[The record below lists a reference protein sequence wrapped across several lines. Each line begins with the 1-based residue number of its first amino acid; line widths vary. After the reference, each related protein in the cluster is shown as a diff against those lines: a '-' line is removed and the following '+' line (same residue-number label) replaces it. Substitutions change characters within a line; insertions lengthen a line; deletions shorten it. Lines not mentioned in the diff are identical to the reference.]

1 MSFSISDPSTRTSF
15 SVSLN
20 SMDFIHCTESYGGG
34 TGVSRACPEQSRR
47 VQPDG
52 DARLSTAKLQA
63 CASLSAAHGILDSLP
78 DASNRTSCQLPVA
91 SCQLSVSDGRHR
103 SGATEFRFGRR
114 QVAAGLGTS
123 NWVLATGN
131 CISRRTREEIPG
143 SFGRR
148 GSAVCDVVGAG
159 SRSHSPSR
167 SSSGPGPSSR
177 ANSNSRSTSTRQ
189 PREGAAV
196 SALRTLWRRYVRRD
210 RFFQCRTLGGIAGL
224 GRFSGCERDKLAG
237 VRTGRR
243 SILRNLKDP
252 ESRAGAVSIG
262 SILRADAVSHVQRGD
277 ARVQLSFRRAIFPPQ
292 VWTLDAVCRTAVRA
306 PGRTRGGD
314 PSNGISRHENRHW
327 PGDSD
332 GRRPRPPNQS
342 AFRSAIQG
350 RLLADRHRVSG
361 FRQTEAGQLPVL
373 DGHCSRQ
380 CAQEEAHARGR
391 NSARTV
397 GRTADRY
404 SPFADRYSQLAKDE
418 ERTAST
424 LRAAQQIA

>member
-34 TGVSRACPEQSRR
+34 TGVSP
-47 VQPDG
+47 VQPGG
-52 DARLSTAKLQA
+52 DARLSTGMAGPA
-63 CASLSAAHGILDSLP
+63 RASAPHTVYSIV
-78 DASNRTSCQLPVA
+78 CQTHPTEPVA
-91 SCQLSVSDGRHR
+91 SGQWPVASFGTEDDLPGS
-103 SGATEFRFGRR
+103 TEFRLTQKASRCRTGYW
-114 QVAAGLGTS
+114 QLGTG

-148 GSAVCDVVGAG
+148 GGAVCDVVGAG
-159 SRSHSPSR
+159 SRSHSHSR

-210 RFFQCRTLGGIAGL
+210 RFLQCRTLGGIAGL

-237 VRTGRR
+237 VRVGRR
-243 SILRNLKDP
+243 PILRNLKDP

-262 SILRADAVSHVQRGD
+262 SILRADAVSHLQRDD
-277 ARVQLSFRRAIFPPQ
+277 ARVQLSFRRAIVPPQ

-306 PGRTRGGD
+306 PGRTRRGD
-314 PSNGISRHENRHW
+314 PSNGISRHGNRHW

-350 RLLADRHRVSG
+350 RLPADRHRVSG

-380 CAQEEAHARGR
+380 CAQEEAPARGR

-404 SPFADRYSQLAKDE
+404 SSFADRYSQLAKDE
-418 ERTAST
+418 ERTASP